1 MKASKGLQNSARYG
15 ISEQEPFV
23 NEFYFYLLIHA
34 HALLSKRVDLFTSK
48 EKVSRNEFKVLLTMV
63 GNPGISLGHLA
74 ETMQVKQSTLSRI
87 VDPMVDNGLIK
98 REPAQGDRRAL
109 ELNLTKKGCAK
120 AAPLLDHGAEL
131 NCCVEE
137 MLGPQDSRHLKRILK
152 RIINHERSAKLKH
165 LMRAH

>member
-1 MKASKGLQNSARYG
+1 MKVSRGTQTSAKYG

-23 NEFYFYLLIHA
+23 DEFYFYLLIHA

-98 REPAQGDRRAL
+98 RKPAQGDRRAL
-109 ELNLTKKGCAK
+109 ELDLTKKGCAK

-131 NCCVEE
+131 NTCVEE
-137 MLGPQDSRHLKRILK
+137 MLGPQDSKHLKRILK

-165 LMRAH
+165 LTRAH